1 MAQVESQK
9 YQTKNFLADPTLK
22 KNAAILQINIDEK
35 QSSKCSSVP
44 IETETN

>member
-9 YQTKNFLADPTLK
+9 YQTKNLLADPTLK
-22 KNAAILQINIDEK
+22 ENAAILQINIDKK

-44 IETETN
+44 IETKTN